1 MRTSL
6 ISCLFAL
13 LLFPSKGDRLK
24 LDSLQEFGLGFQW
37 SSHQKRIEIP
47 FELHANLV
55 VIPIKL
61 NASDTLRFLVD
72 TGLGTTLLTDSLAFQ
87 KLGLKSIR
95 KIDLLGLGEE
105 KPIEAQ
111 VLIDVKIQ
119 VGQASASHQ
128 NLIYVSSNQLNLS
141 DYVGTKIQGV
151 LGYELFANAV
161 VTIDYARQRLI
172 LRRAKQYH
180 YSKRKGAR
188 FPLEMVDNKPYIRAA
203 QITSDQHIPL
213 ANRLLLDSGA
223 GHVLFLD
230 GNAVDSSM
238 FHYSTKRVYLGK
250 GLNGAILGN
259 WGRVPQLSLG
269 PWTWA
274 QVPAAFTFAQSTQQ
288 KINYADLHGSLGGE
302 FLRRFI
308 VTFHYLDQ
316 YVVLKPIARQWKRQF
331 DLGMSGLSFRAQ
343 GSTYQQFIVETI
355 QANSPAEEAG
365 IQVGDELWFING
377 MRASEYRLGD
387 IYRMLRKKEGKKME
401 LIIKRDQNFHMIS
414 FTLRALF

>member
-1 MRTSL
+1 
-6 ISCLFAL
+6 
-13 LLFPSKGDRLK
+13 
-24 LDSLQEFGLGFQW
+24 
-37 SSHQKRIEIP
+37 
-47 FELHANLV
+47 
-55 VIPIKL
+55 
-61 NASDTLRFLVD
+61 
-72 TGLGTTLLTDSLAFQ
+72 
-87 KLGLKSIR
+87 
-95 KIDLLGLGEE
+95 
-105 KPIEAQ
+105 
-111 VLIDVKIQ
+111 
-119 VGQASASHQ
+119 
-128 NLIYVSSNQLNLS
+128 
-141 DYVGTKIQGV
+141 
-151 LGYELFANAV
+151 
-161 VTIDYARQRLI
+161 
-172 LRRAKQYH
+172 
-180 YSKRKGAR
+180 
-188 FPLEMVDNKPYIRAA
+188 
-203 QITSDQHIPL
+203 
-213 ANRLLLDSGA
+213 
-223 GHVLFLD
+223 
-230 GNAVDSSM
+230 M

-331 DLGMSGLSFRAQ
+331 DLGMSGLSFRTQ